1 MYEVISLH
9 DKVRWQEILEM
20 MQVTDVYY
28 STQYFNTAL
37 KLDPG
42 EALLF
47 YYTDAEG
54 EVAYPFIK
62 RSIAGN
68 PEGYYDISTP
78 FGYGGPIIKNRQ
90 NSQALI
96 SRFREEFCS
105 FCQEQRIIAEFIRFH
120 PLQGNAL
127 PFKGHLKLLPMY
139 NTYTKK
145 LELDDLLKESLGNQD
160 VIIKKLGTVRHMFEF
175 LVLYYSEVR
184 QRDDADS
191 YYFFTDDYFEALVK
205 ELGPHVHLFGAYL
218 EDRLVTACYV
228 LGMDQILYH
237 HLDGSLQGEKFSKAR
252 MALLLKVA
260 EWGAENHFAFY
271 HLGTDYKGDIQTT
284 ERIKGA
290 LANLEPELYYIGEK
304 IHDAKVYGELIDTE
318 EMDTA
323 KRYRNV

>member
-9 DKVRWQEILEM
+9 DKVRWQEVLDG
-20 MQVTDVYY
+20 MQVADVYY
-28 STQYFNTAL
+28 STQYFWSAL

-47 YYTDAEG
+47 YYTDGGG

-62 RSIAGN
+62 RTIDGD

-78 FGYGGPIIKNRQ
+78 FGYGGPVIKNRQ
-90 NSQALI
+90 NSPTLV
-96 SRFREEFCS
+96 SRFRDEFCS
-105 FCQEQRIIAEFIRFH
+105 FCKNQRIIAEFIRFH
-120 PLQGNAL
+120 PLLGNAL

-139 NTYTKK
+139 DTYTKK
-145 LELDDLLKESLGNQD
+145 LELDDLLKGNRGKHE

-184 QRDDADS
+184 LRDDADS

-218 EDRLVTACYV
+218 ENRLVTACYV
-228 LGMDQILYH
+228 LGMDRILYH
-237 HLDGSLQGEKFSKAR
+237 HLDGSIQGEGFREAR
-252 MALLLKVA
+252 MALLLKIA
-260 EWGAENHFAFY
+260 EWGAENHFALY
-271 HLGTDYKGDIQTT
+271 HLGGDYKGDVQTM
-284 ERIKGA
+284 ENIKEE
-290 LANLEPELYYIGEK
+290 LANLEPEVYYIGEK
-304 IHDAKVYGELIDTE
+304 IHDAKVYGELINTDE
-318 EMDTA
+318 LDTA